1 MSDNINQSMIEFQ
14 VSATHI
20 QWKAVS
26 EDTWNDLIALSEL
39 TGANGQNIELRKT
52 ASVIEWR
59 VAGQLDDAGWTQ
71 LVSLEDI
78 KGPKGDKGLD
88 GRSVELGV
96 FGDYLK
102 WRYSGQEENVGWT
115 TLISLDSLRGQQG
128 IQGPKGDKG
137 DQGEQGIQGPKGE
150 TGEQGIQGPKGDQGE
165 QGIQG
170 PKGDKG
176 DQGEQGI
183 QGPKGDKGDQGEQG
197 IQGPKGETGEQGIQG
212 PKGDKGDQGEP
223 GLQGPKGDEGEQ
235 GIQGPAGE
243 NGRDPE
249 LRKTATAIQWR
260 LKGDANWVDL
270 ISLQELADRVG
281 GDYVPTVGEDFLA
294 KVEALGEEN
303 VLGFGFDNSGR
314 KFFCR
319 ENERFSIAK
328 HYDPV
333 TECLVFEETDA
344 RYHDYKVYKP
354 VDTIQTIYTASP
366 EDFKTIDPRDI
377 NG

>member
-52 ASVIEWR
+52 DSVIEWR
-59 VAGQLDDAGWTQ
+59 VAGQSDDTGWTQ
-71 LVSLEDI
+71 LVSLESI
-78 KGPKGDKGLD
+78 QGPKGDKGLD

-96 FGDYLK
+96 YGGQLK

-115 TLISLDSLRGQQG
+115 TLISLDSLRGV
-128 IQGPKGDKG
+128 
-137 DQGEQGIQGPKGE
+137 
-150 TGEQGIQGPKGDQGE
+150 
-165 QGIQG
+165 
-170 PKGDKG
+170 
-176 DQGEQGI
+176 
-183 QGPKGDKGDQGEQG
+183 
-197 IQGPKGETGEQGIQG
+197 
-212 PKGDKGDQGEP
+212 QGEP
-223 GLQGPKGDEGEQ
+223 GLQGPKGDKGEQ

-281 GDYVPTVGEDFLA
+281 GDYVPTAGEDFLA